1 MRDIS
6 DVEGVLAIGGSVLM
20 IFVIIF
26 VGLSAGY
33 QHDKNL
39 IAAIN
44 DNGCAS
50 HQPPAP
56 GYKQRIE
63 TYNLNS
69 LKGNN

>member
-1 MRDIS
+1 MDN
-6 DVEGVLAIGGSVLM
+6 SVSTFIALM
-20 IFVIIF
+20 MICIVITM
-26 VGLSAGY
+26 GLIAGH

-56 GYKQRIE
+56 VYKQRIE
-63 TYNLNS
+63 TYKLDS
-69 LKGNN
+69 LKGNK

>member
-1 MRDIS
+1 MDN
-6 DVEGVLAIGGSVLM
+6 SVSTFIALM
-20 IFVIIF
+20 MICIVITM
-26 VGLSAGY
+26 GLIAGH

-39 IAAIN
+39 IEAIN

-56 GYKQRIE
+56 GYKQRIG
-63 TYNLNS
+63 TYNINS

>member
-44 DNGCAS
+44 DSGCVKPTTIEIKPAVYNAWPNNNGVM
-50 HQPPAP
+50 
-56 GYKQRIE
+56 
-63 TYNLNS
+63 
-69 LKGNN
+69 

>member
-1 MRDIS
+1 MN
-6 DVEGVLAIGGSVLM
+6 GLHFLVLVILVAGHALM
-20 IFVIIF
+20 LHERINIAETRV
-26 VGLSAGY
+26 
-33 QHDKNL
+33 

-56 GYKQRIE
+56 EYKQRIG